1 MSDVTG
7 TSSSAGAAI
16 ISSLGVGSGLNVSS
30 IISQLMAV
38 QNQPVTLLQN
48 QEAADQTT
56 VSDFGQLQS
65 ALSTFQTAM
74 QGLNSASN
82 YQSVTAKVGNTAI
95 ATATATSAA
104 SAGSYSLLV
113 NNLAQS
119 QTLVTAGQADS
130 TSSIGAGTISFS
142 FGSITGGTDT
152 SGKYSGA
159 TFTNG
164 GAAPQTVTIDPS
176 NDSLTGIAAA
186 INAAN
191 IGVTASILNDG
202 SSNPA
207 RLSLTVTNPGAANSL
222 QISVTGNPATDTT
235 LSNLLSNDPGGT
247 QNLTETSTAQNAQ
260 FTLNGIAI
268 TSPTNTVSNAISGVT
283 LNLLSTNTSSTMLTV
298 SKSTSGTTNAINSF
312 VSAYNTIQSVIS
324 TATAYNSTTKTAGP
338 LQGQNSVNSIMNQ
351 IQAILNAPVPGAPN
365 AISMLAQVG
374 VGFNSD
380 GTMSVDS
387 TKLNAALA
395 SNPSAVAGLFSS
407 TGTSSDSLINYTSS
421 SSATQ
426 PGAYAVNITQLA
438 TQGNTT
444 GSTAANL
451 TVAPGLNDLQVTL
464 DGVSATV
471 NVAAGTYTSY
481 ASLASALQ
489 TAINSTSAFSSA
501 GLSASVSQN
510 GGILSVSSNSYGSS
524 SAAAITGG
532 NALSG
537 LFGTQTTT
545 GGLDV
550 AGSINGALATGT
562 GQTLTAN
569 ANDASAG
576 LAIQVLGGA
585 LGARGTINYTQGYAN
600 ALNNLLTTVLSK
612 TGQITAAT
620 DSLNATILNIQNSI
634 TSDTNINSQVQTAL
648 QAEYSALDVTMSK
661 FNSTSTY
668 LTQQLAQIAANSSS

>member
-1 MSDVTG
+1 
-7 TSSSAGAAI
+7 
-16 ISSLGVGSGLNVSS
+16 
-30 IISQLMAV
+30 
-38 QNQPVTLLQN
+38 
-48 QEAADQTT
+48 
-56 VSDFGQLQS
+56 
-65 ALSTFQTAM
+65 
-74 QGLNSASN
+74 
-82 YQSVTAKVGNTAI
+82 
-95 ATATATSAA
+95 
-104 SAGSYSLLV
+104 
-113 NNLAQS
+113 
-119 QTLVTAGQADS
+119 
-130 TSSIGAGTISFS
+130 
-142 FGSITGGTDT
+142 
-152 SGKYSGA
+152 
-159 TFTNG
+159 
-164 GAAPQTVTIDPS
+164 
-176 NDSLTGIAAA
+176 
-186 INAAN
+186 
-191 IGVTASILNDG
+191 VTASILNDG